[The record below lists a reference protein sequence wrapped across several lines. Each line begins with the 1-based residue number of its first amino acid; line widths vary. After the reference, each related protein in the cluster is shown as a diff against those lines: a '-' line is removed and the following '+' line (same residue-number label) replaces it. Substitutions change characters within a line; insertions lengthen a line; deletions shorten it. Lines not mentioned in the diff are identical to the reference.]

1 MFFSLLVIAIVAGS
15 SAIFVYFFLPQPL
28 TSAETAR
35 RLNSLYSRTAN
46 ILNYMSDDMEEWA
59 NHVITNT
66 TFSNRMSDLKSDML
80 NVRADL
86 TELRK
91 VAFPTYIESID
102 LLDSGLVACGYAL
115 DYAHDFNFNQTLTY
129 SEQAIEYLLRSARV
143 MPAS

>member
-1 MFFSLLVIAIVAGS
+1 MFFAFVTIAIIAGS
-15 SAIFVYFFLPQPL
+15 SAIYVYFFLPQPL

-46 ILNYMSDDMEEWA
+46 ILNYMSDDMQAWA
-59 NHVITNT
+59 NHTITNA

-143 MPAS
+143 MPTS